1 MIDLFCCYFSFEDP
15 SEAASS
21 QKYRGTDNN
30 ALNTQ
35 VVTNVVDQQLEHA
48 DQLKKYIT
56 EIEGYAFKT
65 AADIIQSQH
74 KLIGD
79 LKRELERSASSPS
92 APTMSTFART
102 FDNVNRSREE
112 FIMSGNALMTS
123 DRPPQLQQLTQ
134 ISLSYS

>member
-15 SEAASS
+15 SKTDSS

-35 VVTNVVDQQLEHA
+35 VVTNVVDE
-48 DQLKKYIT
+48 QLKYADDLKTYIAQ
-56 EIEGYAFKT
+56 IEEYAFVT

-74 KLIGD
+74 QLNSD
-79 LKRELERSASSPS
+79 LKRQLERSGSSPS
-92 APTMSTFART
+92 APSLSTFDR
-102 FDNVNRSREE
+102 VNHSREE
-112 FIMSGNALMTS
+112 FLTSGNALMS
-123 DRPPQLQQLTQ
+123 SGRPPQLQQLTQ